1 LYNEQGLFT
10 IINPITCTRF
20 HNEQGLFTIINPI
33 AFNVAFGSMI
43 SEFFG
48 RGIVN
53 QRIFS
58 DIGWYKLNTCICILC
73 LLHFLS

>member
-1 LYNEQGLFT
+1 
-10 IINPITCTRF
+10 
-20 HNEQGLFTIINPI
+20 
-33 AFNVAFGSMI
+33 MI

-58 DIGWYKLNTCICILC
+58 DIGWYKLNACICILC